1 MPTDDFFYRQ
11 KQGASATSTLSTVS
25 KIPEWLEPGM
35 IVTLSTYSLM
45 VGFTYRTVN
54 IEGTSIGETRKSNQD
69 MTVMVTRVDPI
80 FLRAWFDFIW
90 EDEVF
95 RIQSQ
100 AGLTVQTTVEPPNEP
115 ESAPEDPWWSDAFD
129 E

>member
-35 IVTLSTYSLM
+35 LVTLSTYSLM
-45 VGFTYRTVN
+45 VGFTYRKIN
-54 IEGTSIGETRKSNQD
+54 IEGTSIGETRKSNQE
-69 MTVMVTRVDPI
+69 MTVMVTRIDPI

-100 AGLTVQTTVEPPNEP
+100 AGLTVQKTVEPPNEP
-115 ESAPEDPWWSDAFD
+115 ERASEDPWWSDAFD